1 MEAGGGVVVVAGGG
15 CEVGDEEGGRGQ
27 TVNAHFYLKG

>member
-15 CEVGDEEGGRGQ
+15 CEVGDEDGVKWS
-27 TVNAHFYLKG
+27 TPFFI